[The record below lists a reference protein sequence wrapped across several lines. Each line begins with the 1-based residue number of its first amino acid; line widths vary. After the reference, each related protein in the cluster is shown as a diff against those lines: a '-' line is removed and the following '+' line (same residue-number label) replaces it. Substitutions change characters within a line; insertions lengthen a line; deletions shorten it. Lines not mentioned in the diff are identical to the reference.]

1 MENQPSPQKLASTA
15 AYVSSILFFFLII
28 MFATVHNGMIIG
40 IVAITFHVLLLPV
53 VANLPSTEWARACG
67 YGWVILDI
75 SSNMMQIN
83 GVDEHLCSALRY
95 GAHIPAV
102 IWIITSSMHCNHQ
115 MQIVGIT
122 QGLIMAGYSFIAPW
136 APAWVLYPAMILL
149 IIWLLLSG
157 RFLAMQ
163 TLQINIGSTSI

>member
-1 MENQPSPQKLASTA
+1 MENQTSPQRLASTA
-15 AYVSSILFFFLII
+15 AYVAALLFFFLII

-40 IVAITFHVLLLPV
+40 IVAVTFHVLLFPV

-67 YGWVILDI
+67 YGWIMLDI
-75 SSNMMQIN
+75 ASNMMQIN

-102 IWIITSSMHCNHQ
+102 IWIITSSMHCNRQ
-115 MQIVGIT
+115 MLSVGLV
-122 QGLIMAGYSFIAPW
+122 QGVIMAGYSFIAPW

-149 IIWLLLSG
+149 IVWLFLAG
-157 RFLAMQ
+157 RFLATQ
-163 TLQINIGSTSI
+163 S